1 MAQLNAYLHFGGD
14 CRAAMTFYKECL
26 GGELELMGVGDSP
39 MAAQMPPAAR
49 NNILHG
55 LLKSGSISIMASDW
69 MAPGT
74 MTKGNNISLSL
85 TCGSNKE
92 ADALYAKLSAGG
104 TPTHPLKDEFF
115 GYYGDLKD
123 KFGVNWML
131 NVMKP
136 QG

>member
-1 MAQLNAYLHFGGD
+1 MAQLNAYLHFGGE
-14 CRAAMTFYKECL
+14 CREAMTFYKSCL
-26 GGELELMGVGDSP
+26 GGELELMAVGDSP
-39 MAAQMPPAAR
+39 MAAQMPPAAK
-49 NNILHG
+49 NNIMHA
-55 LLKSGSISIMASDW
+55 LLKSGAISIMASDW

-85 TCGSNKE
+85 SCSSNKE

-104 TPTHPLKDEFF
+104 TAAHPLKDEFF

-123 KFGVNWML
+123 KFSVNWML

-136 QG
+136 QS